1 MSGTA
6 VKVLAMA
13 VSKAPRYPWND
24 LLHSVNAAA
33 QEYFAQ
39 YRAHLAQ
46 RPAQPDDGFGRA
58 PWLGTTGASEAEI
71 VRHEERLGMRLPP
84 SYREFLQVTDG
95 WDEYSHS
102 SLRLLSL
109 NEVGWTRDVEPM
121 IAQIWDGLDGADPQD
136 TWYLHQESVS
146 ASLCVSEE
154 IEGQVWLLNP
164 HVVGPDG
171 EWEAWDFASWHPG
184 EVRYRSFW
192 DLMEYQFGRY
202 LA

>member
-1 MSGTA
+1 
-6 VKVLAMA
+6 MA
-13 VSKAPRYPWND
+13 ISNAPRYPWSD
-24 LLHSVNAAA
+24 LLQTVNNAA

-39 YRAHLAQ
+39 YRASLSQHQAQ
-46 RPAQPDDGFGRA
+46 SDDGFGRA
-58 PWLGTTGASEAEI
+58 TWLGATGASEAEI
-71 VRHEERLGMRLPP
+71 AGHEERLGTRLPP
-84 SYREFLQVTDG
+84 SYREFLQVTNG

-102 SLRLLSL
+102 SLRLLPL
-109 NEVGWTRDVEPM
+109 AEVGWTRDVYPRL
-121 IAQIWDGLDGADPQD
+121 AQIWDGLEGADPQD
-136 TWYLHQESVS
+136 QWYLRQESMS
-146 ASLCVSEE
+146 ASLCISEE